1 MDLLIDVYS
10 ENMCAEMVEV
20 ALNYW
25 KMILRISTQTYLE
38 FYRFRPS
45 IIRNE
50 LMNKFKPIDSN
61 PRNYI
66 ISIRYNFLR
75 GIR

>member
-1 MDLLIDVYS
+1 MDLLVDVYS
-10 ENMCAEMVEV
+10 ENMCAEMVEA

-25 KMILRISTQTYLE
+25 KIILRISTQTYLE

-50 LMNKFKPIDSN
+50 LMGTNSN
-61 PRNYI
+61 QSILTLEITSFLSDI
-66 ISIRYNFLR
+66 IS
-75 GIR
+75 